1 MLELLIFIGVSAYI
15 IAEHK
20 NIIMQ
25 FKMLWKKI
33 NKKEDDKRKN

>member
-25 FKMLWKKI
+25 FKILWKKI
-33 NKKEDDKRKN
+33 KGEDAK